1 MDIDAFAVAIN
12 GHASIKKKFAI
23 HDVLK
28 ILANNEFNKE
38 QVIKDIGEDAAAI
51 EMGGGTI
58 GLIATDM
65 ISSDLVKRAP
75 FSAGYSA
82 ILVCIDDIYACG
94 GTPLTAA
101 IDVQA
106 GTEAALQELVKG
118 AKRAAEQFDISITRG
133 HTSLKDSGDVIA
145 CTVVGAHARQHDF
158 ISAGDAKPGDM
169 LALIWDPDGRRSP
182 NGPYWDTVTFKT
194 KDEVLRRRELMVD
207 LSGSKYYPRPR
218 SNGKGKLLLAS
229 KDISDS
235 GLFGTSFLLAN
246 YSRVGCEFN
255 TGLLLDAFGV
265 KELEELLW
273 FTTAYL
279 TTGFIV
285 ALDPG
290 DLIAVQKKAID
301 AHMQAAVVGRV
312 VPGSTIVL
320 FHNGSPHVLF
330 DWRKTPVFPEL
341 ATKPRD
347 A

>member
-1 MDIDAFAVAIN
+1 MDLDAFASAISS
-12 GHASIKKKFAI
+12 HTSIKKKFAI

-28 ILANNEFNKE
+28 ILGDNAFNKE
-38 QVIKDIGEDAAAI
+38 NVIKDIGEDAAAVEI
-51 EMGGGTI
+51 GGTI

-106 GTEAALQELVKG
+106 ATEATLHELVKG
-118 AKRAAEQFDISITRG
+118 AKKAAEQFDISITRG

-145 CTVVGAHARQHDF
+145 CTVVGTHASDKDF
-158 ISAGDAKPGDM
+158 ISPGDAKPGDM
-169 LALIWDPDGRRSP
+169 LVLIWDADGKRSP

-194 KDEVLRRRELMVD
+194 KEDVLRRRELMVD
-207 LSGSKYYPRPR
+207 LSGSRYYPRPR
-218 SNGKGKLLLAS
+218 SNGKGKLLRAS
-229 KDISDS
+229 KDVSDA
-235 GLFGTSFLLAN
+235 GLFGTTFLMAN
-246 YSRVGCEFN
+246 YSRVGCEFDVKM
-255 TGLLLDAFGV
+255 LLDAFGV
-265 KELEELLW
+265 KDLEELLW

-279 TTGFIV
+279 TTAFIV
-285 ALDPG
+285 ALDPK
-290 DLIAVQKKAID
+290 DIIAVQKKAIG
-301 AHMQAAVVGRV
+301 AHMQAPVVGRV

-320 FHNGSPHVLF
+320 FHSGSRHVLL
-330 DWRKTPVFPEL
+330 DWRKTPVFPEP
-341 ATKPRD
+341 ATRPRD